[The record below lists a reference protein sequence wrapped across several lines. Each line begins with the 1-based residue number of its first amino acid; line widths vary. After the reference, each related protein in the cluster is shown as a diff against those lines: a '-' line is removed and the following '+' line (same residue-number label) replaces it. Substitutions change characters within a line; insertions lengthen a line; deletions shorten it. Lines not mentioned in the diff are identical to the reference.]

1 MENGTDA
8 RFFQGPRAV
17 LRWGQ
22 ERINP
27 AHIPEKP
34 MEIPNQPLQGIQ
46 VVSLAVNIPGPV
58 AAAQLTRLGAQV
70 TKVEPPG
77 GDPVAA
83 FSPSL
88 YAQLT
93 QGQTV
98 RTLDL
103 KDPGS
108 RQALDQLLA
117 ESDLLLTA
125 TRPAALA
132 RLGLDWPQ
140 LHRRFPQ
147 LCHVAIV
154 GYPPPRENEA
164 GHDLTYVADL
174 GLVSPPALP
183 RTLLAD
189 LAGASQAVS
198 AALALLLARARGQE
212 ASRALVALSQAAE
225 TFALPL
231 VHGLTGPG
239 AVLGGGLPGYNL
251 YRAETGWVALAALE
265 PHFWQRLLDALG
277 LASADAAD
285 LARIF
290 ATRPA
295 QEWEAWARERDIPL
309 AAVRAEK

>member
-1 MENGTDA
+1 MD
-8 RFFQGPRAV
+8 
-17 LRWGQ
+17 
-22 ERINP
+22 
-27 AHIPEKP
+27 IPSR
-34 MEIPNQPLQGIQ
+34 PLQGIQ
-46 VVSLAVNIPGPV
+46 VTSLAVNIPGPV
-58 AAAQLTRLGAQV
+58 AAAQLTRLGARV
-70 TKVEPPG
+70 IKVEPPA

-83 FSPSL
+83 FSPTL

-93 QGQTV
+93 QGQEV
-98 RTLDL
+98 QILDL
-103 KDPGS
+103 KEPRQ
-108 RQALDQLLA
+108 RQALDALLA

-154 GYPPPRENEA
+154 GYPPPQENQA
-164 GHDLTYVADL
+164 GHDLTYVASL
-174 GLVSPPALP
+174 GLVSPPEPP

-198 AALALLLARARGQE
+198 AALALLLARARGQG
-212 ASRALVALSQAAE
+212 AGRALVALSEAAE
-225 TFALPL
+225 AFALPL
-231 VHGLTGPG
+231 EHGLTGPG

-251 YRAETGWVALAALE
+251 YRAETGWIALAALE

-277 LASADAAD
+277 LASASAED

-290 ATRPA
+290 AARPA
-295 QEWEAWARERDIPL
+295 QAWETWAQERDIPL
-309 AAVRAEK
+309 VAVGAKK

>member
-1 MENGTDA
+1 MD
-8 RFFQGPRAV
+8 
-17 LRWGQ
+17 
-22 ERINP
+22 
-27 AHIPEKP
+27 IPSR
-34 MEIPNQPLQGIQ
+34 PLQGIQ
-46 VVSLAVNIPGPV
+46 VISLAVNIPGPV
-58 AAAQLTRLGAQV
+58 AAARLTQLGARV
-70 TKVEPPG
+70 IKVEPPN
-77 GDPVAA
+77 GDPLAA
-83 FSPSL
+83 FSPTL

-93 QGQTV
+93 QGQEV
-98 RTLDL
+98 QTLDL
-103 KDPGS
+103 KEPGQ
-108 RQALDQLLA
+108 RQALDALLA

-132 RLGLDWPQ
+132 RLGLDWPR

-164 GHDLTYVADL
+164 GHDLTYVASL
-174 GLVSPPALP
+174 GLVSPPELP

-198 AALALLLARARGQE
+198 AALALLLARARGQG
-212 ASRALVALSQAAE
+212 ASQALVALSEAAE

-231 VHGLTGPG
+231 EHGLTAPG

-251 YRAETGWVALAALE
+251 YRAETGWIALAALE

-277 LASADAAD
+277 LASASAEE

-295 QEWEAWARERDIPL
+295 QAWESWAQERDIPL
-309 AAVRAEK
+309 VAMRADE